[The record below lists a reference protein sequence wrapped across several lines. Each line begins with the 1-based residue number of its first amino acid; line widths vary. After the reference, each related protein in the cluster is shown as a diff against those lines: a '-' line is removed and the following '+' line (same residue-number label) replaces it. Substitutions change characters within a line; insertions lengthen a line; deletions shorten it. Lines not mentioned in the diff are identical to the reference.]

1 MNAEQ
6 RRALEKEFQDILK
19 ITNPLVPAT
28 LDPNNPT
35 AMSVPEV
42 ESELARRHAHT
53 PGGQSCKDPARM
65 SPRALQTLRR
75 ASQRALIISHKF
87 LDAFIC
93 EFVCDVKA
101 LPGEV

>member
-53 PGGQSCKDPARM
+53 PGGTELQRPGKDVSTSPADTTP
-65 SPRALQTLRR
+65 SVSACSDNQPQ
-75 ASQRALIISHKF
+75 ISGC
-87 LDAFIC
+87 LY
-93 EFVCDVKA
+93 
-101 LPGEV
+101 L